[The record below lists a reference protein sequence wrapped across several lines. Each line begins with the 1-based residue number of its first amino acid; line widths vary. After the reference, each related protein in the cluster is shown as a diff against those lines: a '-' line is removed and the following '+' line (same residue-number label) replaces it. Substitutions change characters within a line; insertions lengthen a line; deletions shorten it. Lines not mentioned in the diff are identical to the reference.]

1 MSWVMVLSA
10 VTAVA
15 GALLAPAF
23 LARRQ
28 WVLLWEGYTVVVR
41 SSPLR
46 AAMRIDGD
54 VVARSWRRPGAGL
67 ELHALVEDGQL
78 GQLTFRALLSRGLLR
93 PRCQIYVNGDWMGG
107 DLLPGTRY
115 DPVAWRLEGG
125 EGPKDAGWREL
136 RALLLSLRRGGDD
149 SPRLAVVIDGLG
161 ALASARSRE
170 LALLREGAT
179 SAPVR
184 ARIRVLRH
192 ELASLREAA
201 RGLERARGGEGTLAE
216 ALGAAE
222 RLIAHLSAARQVP
235 QTFQLKPIRQAD
247 HSGSSR
253 IARRRARRDQS
264 GSTS

>member
-1 MSWVMVLSA
+1 MGWVMELGV

-15 GALLAPAF
+15 GALLALSF

-28 WVLLWEGYTVVVR
+28 WVLRWEGYTASVR

-46 AAMRIDGD
+46 AVLRIDGE
-54 VVARSWRRPGAGL
+54 VVARAWRRPWA
-67 ELHALVEDGQL
+67 EVDIRAMVDDGQHGL
-78 GQLTFRALLSRGLLR
+78 ITFRALLSPGLLR
-93 PRCQIYVNGDWMGG
+93 PRCQIYINGDWMGG

-115 DPVAWRLEGG
+115 DPVDWRLERG
-125 EGPKDAGWREL
+125 EPPRDAGWREL
-136 RALLLSLRRGGDD
+136 RELLLSLRGEA
-149 SPRLAVVIDGLG
+149 SPRLAAAIDGLG
-161 ALASARSRE
+161 ALASTRSRE
-170 LALLREGAT
+170 LASLRRGDA

-192 ELASLREAA
+192 ELASLRAAA
-201 RGLERARGGEGTLAE
+201 RDLERAGDGEGALTE
-216 ALGAAE
+216 ALVAAE
-222 RLIAHLSAARQVP
+222 RLVAHLSSARQAP

-247 HSGSSR
+247 HSGSAR